1 MPSVETR
8 ARVQVRQ
15 NACVT
20 DEITPIS
27 PLPSW

>member
-1 MPSVETR
+1 MPSVASR

-20 DEITPIS
+20 DEIAPIS
-27 PLPSW
+27 PPPSR